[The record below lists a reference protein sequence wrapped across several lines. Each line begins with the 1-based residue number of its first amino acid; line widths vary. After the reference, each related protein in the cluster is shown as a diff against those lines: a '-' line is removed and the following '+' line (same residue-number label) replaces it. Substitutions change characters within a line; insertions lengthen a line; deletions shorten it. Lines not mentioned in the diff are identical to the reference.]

1 MNENVTL
8 GIPYAIVYVSMQSG
22 ILWVK
27 KMAGMLWQKSSI

>member
-27 KMAGMLWQKSSI
+27 KKAGKLWQKSSI